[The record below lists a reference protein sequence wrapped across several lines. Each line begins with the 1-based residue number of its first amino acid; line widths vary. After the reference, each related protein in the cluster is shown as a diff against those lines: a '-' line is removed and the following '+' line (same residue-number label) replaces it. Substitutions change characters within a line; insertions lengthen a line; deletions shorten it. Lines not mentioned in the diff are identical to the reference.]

1 MKIIKNR
8 PVYNRKGQRITSI
21 TEQEA
26 NYIDETKVDER
37 FFIVETNFLVV
48 KSKFFRQEHLV
59 KNWTFCIHN
68 SKVHFKK
75 KDDLNYKKVLFVLE
89 SPHHNEFDYEDNF
102 KALRPLEGIFDLFR
116 TTFGKLMQD
125 ITADNDTAYE
135 VTLFNPVPFQNSLH
149 YLFRRN
155 IKEKTKLDFW
165 LYGWFDLKYHK
176 EFENFLG
183 YRKFD
188 YYINASTRM
197 YKTLISR
204 KLSKLIPVEYQVYH
218 PNSSFWKRND
228 VKFGLKKIVHLD
240 KSHELF
246 AANDTSK
253 EESSIF

>member
-1 MKIIKNR
+1 MKIIKNT

-75 KDDLNYKKVLFVLE
+75 KDDLKYKKVLFVLE
-89 SPHHNEFDYEDNF
+89 SPHHNEFDYDDNF
-102 KALRPLEGIFDLFR
+102 KALRPLEGIFDLFK
-116 TTFGKLMQD
+116 TTFGKLMSE
-125 ITADNDTAYE
+125 ITTDKDTAYE

-218 PNSSFWKRND
+218 PNSSFWKRKD
-228 VKFGLKKIVHLD
+228 VKFGLKKLIHLD

-246 AANDTSK
+246 TSNDTLK